1 MDKKHIK
8 YCIYI
13 FGVILL
19 IHVFMNKTNIEEPD
33 YTYALFDTHDTQP
46 SYTIGDYGWIENFE

>member
-19 IHVFMNKTNIEEPD
+19 IHVFMNKTDIE
-33 YTYALFDTHDTQP
+33 
-46 SYTIGDYGWIENFE
+46 GFEAPIPTGASAF

>member
-1 MDKKHIK
+1 MRTI
-8 YCIYI
+8 
-13 FGVILL
+13 VLNVLL
-19 IHVFMNKTNIEEPD
+19 ITLCTFLIYHATKTNIEEPD